1 MQEMVNHL
9 AFGWKTLALVRELI
23 GTLREERLPVDI
35 LLLFPLRN
43 GNAAEGLQKMHGCLE
58 NAERDRGTE
67 ERKRRGKRK

>member
-9 AFGWKTLALVRELI
+9 AFGWKTLTLVRELI

-43 GNAAEGLQKMHGCLE
+43 GNAGDA
-58 NAERDRGTE
+58 
-67 ERKRRGKRK
+67 